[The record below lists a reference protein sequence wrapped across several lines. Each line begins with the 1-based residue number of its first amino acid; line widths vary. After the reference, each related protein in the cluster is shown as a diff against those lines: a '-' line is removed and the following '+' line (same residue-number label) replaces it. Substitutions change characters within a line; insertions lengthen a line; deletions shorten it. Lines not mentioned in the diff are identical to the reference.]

1 MRNYTNLQDVNFN
14 IEMKGMCDDMTDRI
28 ETRQDERMM
37 AERQPRD
44 NMNMPVTRDMNMPD
58 TYRDDF
64 RDIYRGYR
72 YDRANKAEKNI
83 FRLDKNYRKYN
94 SEDEI
99 FETIIDHLTK
109 GVKFH
114 DKMMDLYGFLGLY
127 GFKKMHEYQYYSESI
142 GRRKVK
148 CYVLDHMNLLVKDE
162 CDESNLEFIPSSW
175 YSYTR
180 HDITSEARKQYV
192 APSFQGYKQWEQE
205 TKELLSYCA
214 NELMYMGK
222 MSDFN
227 EIMEMVD
234 DVEKE
239 ISKLEDLMLKLKAVD
254 WDMQYMLDM
263 QEPLCKE
270 YEDRLE
276 ECFEEKLEE
285 DKRKKRYNMYGI
297 NTENQAYARRSMTTG
312 RYMR

>member
-1 MRNYTNLQDVNFN
+1 
-14 IEMKGMCDDMTDRI
+14 MTDNMRDTMGDGRRDERRSERRD
-28 ETRQDERMM
+28 ETRHINGGSGTYRGDSSV
-37 AERQPRD
+37 
-44 NMNMPVTRDMNMPD
+44 MPAVRETMPD

-72 YDRANKAEKNI
+72 QERAHKAEKNI
-83 FRLDKNYRKYN
+83 FKKDKNYKKYS

-99 FETIIDHLTK
+99 FECIVEHLTK

-142 GRRKVK
+142 ERRKAK
-148 CYVLDHMNLLVKDE
+148 CYVLDHMNLLVPDTTDE
-162 CDESNLEFIPSSW
+162 EGLNFIPQSW

-180 HDITSEARKQYV
+180 HDITPEARKQYI
-192 APSFQGYKQWEQE
+192 APSFKGYQQWEEE

-227 EIMEMVD
+227 EVMEMVD
-234 DVEKE
+234 DVEGE
-239 ISKLEDLMLKLKAVD
+239 LRRLEDLMLKLKSVD
-254 WDMQYMLDM
+254 FDIQYIMDM
-263 QEPLCKE
+263 QEEICQE
-270 YEDRLE
+270 YEKKLE
-276 ECFEEKLEE
+276 ECFDEKIEE
-285 DKRKKRYNMYGI
+285 DKKKKRYKMMYGD
-297 NTENQAYARRSMTTG
+297 NDEQAFARRRNARTG
-312 RYMR
+312 RYMRG